1 MSASSA
7 AAAPQPLEARA
18 PATTQ
23 LFQSA
28 RQRTLLLCLLLTVV
42 VLVSYSPITANGFLN
57 YDDDGY
63 ITGNPQV
70 QAGLTSATVKWAF
83 TTYDK
88 ANWHPLTWLS
98 HALDCELFGLKPAG
112 HHYTNVVL
120 HAANAVVLFLFLQ
133 VATGC
138 RWRSLMV
145 AALFA
150 LHPINVESVAWA
162 SERKNVLSMLFF
174 LLALY
179 AYVWYVLKWQARTPG
194 STQSNLG
201 RYSAVACL
209 FALGLLSKPQ
219 IVTLPFLLL
228 LLDYWPLQRI
238 GLPAGTNQTGTNKVV
253 AGREARPERTPS
265 VSLGWLVIEKL
276 PLLLLSAA
284 SVFMTM
290 RAQRAGGAVKTLAQY
305 SALLRVETCVISY
318 ARYLQ
323 KAFWPSHLVAL
334 YPHPTQLY
342 PAWQVAAA
350 ALALILITAAV
361 LTPPARDRRYLAVG
375 WFWFLGSLVPMIG
388 LVQVGTQAMAD
399 RYAYIPFIGLF
410 LMVTWL
416 VADWVEAHRFSIR
429 WLAVAS
435 VACLLLLGTLTYRQV
450 GYWHDTESFWLRTL
464 SLTRNNFV
472 AEDMLGDFLS
482 SQGRREDAAIHY
494 RAAVVIHPDD
504 IPANLNLAFYE
515 RDRGNLPAAID
526 HYQIVVLRAARLNND
541 AAVAVRIM
549 AYINLGSAYTQLDEP
564 AKAKQSFEAAL
575 QLAPDAA
582 EAPEAMVG
590 LGLLAQKDGDLPEA
604 VRQYSHA
611 MAVQPTDVGYL
622 LLARALQQ
630 QGHTDQANAIVE
642 RITRLSPDFSKAQK
656 TADSLLAGR

>member
-1 MSASSA
+1 MTASA
-7 AAAPQPLEARA
+7 AAAPQSLEARA

-23 LFQSA
+23 LFQSS
-28 RQRTLLLCLLLTVV
+28 RQRTLLLCLLLTVF
-42 VLVSYSPITANGFLN
+42 VLVSYSPVTGNGFLN

-70 QAGLTSATVKWAF
+70 QASLTWTTVKWAF

-112 HHYTNVVL
+112 HLYTNVLL
-120 HAANAVVLFLFLQ
+120 HAANAVLLFLFLQ
-133 VATGC
+133 VATGY

-174 LLALY
+174 LLALN
-179 AYVWYVLKWQARTPG
+179 AYVWYFHKCYAGNPG
-194 STQSNLG
+194 LTISNLG
-201 RYSAVACL
+201 RYSAVAFL

-219 IVTLPFLLL
+219 VITLPFLLL
-228 LLDYWPLQRI
+228 LLDYWPLHRI
-238 GLPAGTNQTGTNKVV
+238 GSPGVTHQDV
-253 AGREARPERTPS
+253 ASQEAQPGRTQS
-265 VSLGWLVIEKL
+265 VSLGWLFLEKL
-276 PLLLLSAA
+276 PLLLLSVA

-290 RAQRAGGAVKTLAQY
+290 KAQRAGGAVKTLAQY
-305 SALLRVETCVISY
+305 SVLLRVETCVISY
-318 ARYLQ
+318 VGYLG

-350 ALALILITAAV
+350 ALALILITALV
-361 LTPPARDRRYLAVG
+361 LVPRARDRRYLAVG

-399 RYAYIPFIGLF
+399 RYTYIPFIGLF

-416 VADWVEAHRFSIR
+416 VADWAEAYRFPVR
-429 WLAVAS
+429 WLAVPS

-450 GYWHDTESFWLRTL
+450 GYWHDSESFWLRTL

-472 AEDMLGDFLS
+472 AEDILGDFLT
-482 SQGRREDAAIHY
+482 SQGRREDAAMHY
-494 RAAVVIHPDD
+494 RAAIDIHPDD
-504 IPANLNLAFYE
+504 IPANLNLADYE
-515 RDRGNLPAAID
+515 RDRGNLPAAIG
-526 HYQIVVLRAARLNND
+526 HYQLVVLRAARLNNA
-541 AAVAVRIM
+541 AAVNVRTV
-549 AYINLGSAYTQLDEP
+549 AYINLGSAYTALGEP

-575 QLAPDAA
+575 QLAPDA
-582 EAPEAMVG
+582 PEALVG
-590 LGLLAQKDGDLPEA
+590 LGLLAQKAGDLPEA

-630 QGHTDQANAIVE
+630 QGRTDQANAIVE

>member
-1 MSASSA
+1 MTVSA
-7 AAAPQPLEARA
+7 AAAPQTLEARA

-28 RQRTLLLCLLLTVV
+28 RQRTLLLCLLLTAV
-42 VLVSYSPITANGFLN
+42 VLVSYSPVTGNGFLN

-70 QAGLTSATVKWAF
+70 QAGLTWTTVKWAF

-112 HHYTNVVL
+112 HHYTNVLL
-120 HAANAVVLFLFLQ
+120 HAANAVLLFLLLQ
-133 VATGC
+133 TATGY

-174 LLALY
+174 LLSLH
-179 AYVWYVLKWQARTPG
+179 AYVRYARKPDLK
-194 STQSNLG
+194 
-201 RYSAVACL
+201 RYSLVACL

-219 IVTLPFLLL
+219 VITLPLLLL
-228 LLDYWPLQRI
+228 LLDYWPLNRI
-238 GLPAGTNQTGTNKVV
+238 GSPGVTHQDVGSQDVASLDVANQD
-253 AGREARPERTPS
+253 AQPERAPS
-265 VSLGWLVIEKL
+265 VSLGWLVLEKL

-290 RAQRAGGAVKTLAQY
+290 KAQRAGGAVKTLAQY
-305 SALLRVETCVISY
+305 SVLLRVETCVISY
-318 ARYLQ
+318 VRYLG

-334 YPHPTQLY
+334 YPHPTELY

-350 ALALILITAAV
+350 ALALILITALV
-361 LTPPARDRRYLAVG
+361 LVPTARDRRYLAVG

-388 LVQVGTQAMAD
+388 LVQVGTQAIAD

-416 VADWVEAHRFSIR
+416 VADWAEAHRFPIR
-429 WLAVAS
+429 WLAVPS

-472 AEDMLGDFLS
+472 AEDILGDFLT
-482 SQGRREDAAIHY
+482 SQGRREDAAMHY

-504 IPANLNLAFYE
+504 IPANLNLADYE
-515 RDRGNLPAAID
+515 RDRGNLSAAIG
-526 HYQIVVLRAARLNND
+526 HYQLVLLRAARLNNA
-541 AAVAVRIM
+541 AAVNVRTV
-549 AYINLGSAYTQLDEP
+549 ASTNLGSAYTALGEP

-575 QLAPDAA
+575 QLAPDA
-582 EAPEAMVG
+582 PEALVG
-590 LGLLAQKDGDLPEA
+590 LGLLAQKAGDLPEA

-630 QGHTDQANAIVE
+630 QGHSDQANAIVE
-642 RITRLSPDFSKAQK
+642 RITRLSPDFPKAQK

>member
-1 MSASSA
+1 MTVSA
-7 AAAPQPLEARA
+7 AAAPQTLEARA

-23 LFQSA
+23 LFPSA
-28 RQRTLLLCLLLTVV
+28 RQRTLLLCLLLTAV
-42 VLVSYSPITANGFLN
+42 VLVSYSPVTGNGFLN

-70 QAGLTSATVKWAF
+70 QAGLTWTTVKWAF

-112 HHYTNVVL
+112 HHYTNVLL
-120 HAANAVVLFLFLQ
+120 HAANAVLLFLLLQ
-133 VATGC
+133 TATGY

-174 LLALY
+174 LLALH
-179 AYVWYVLKWQARTPG
+179 AYVWYARKSG
-194 STQSNLG
+194 LNKSSLG

-219 IVTLPFLLL
+219 VITLPLLLL
-228 LLDYWPLQRI
+228 LLDYWPLNRI
-238 GLPAGTNQTGTNKVV
+238 GSPGVTHQDVGSQDVASLDVANQD
-253 AGREARPERTPS
+253 AQPERAPS
-265 VSLGWLVIEKL
+265 VPLRWLILEKL

-290 RAQRAGGAVKTLAQY
+290 KAQRAGGAVKTLAQY
-305 SALLRVETCVISY
+305 SVLLRVETCVISY
-318 ARYLQ
+318 VRYLG

-334 YPHPTQLY
+334 YPHPTELY

-350 ALALILITAAV
+350 ALALILITALV
-361 LTPPARDRRYLAVG
+361 LVPTARDRRYLAVG

-388 LVQVGTQAMAD
+388 LVQVGTQAIAD

-416 VADWVEAHRFSIR
+416 VADWAEAHRFPIR
-429 WLAVAS
+429 WLAVPS
-435 VACLLLLGTLTYRQV
+435 VACLLSLGTLTYRQV

-472 AEDMLGDFLS
+472 AEDILGDFLT
-482 SQGRREDAAIHY
+482 SQGRREDAAMHY

-504 IPANLNLAFYE
+504 IPANLNLADYE
-515 RDRGNLPAAID
+515 RDRDNLSAAIG
-526 HYQIVVLRAARLNND
+526 HYQLVLLRAARLNNA
-541 AAVAVRIM
+541 AAVNVRTV
-549 AYINLGSAYTQLDEP
+549 ASINLGSAYTALGEP

-575 QLAPDAA
+575 QLAPDA
-582 EAPEAMVG
+582 PEALVG
-590 LGLLAQKDGDLPEA
+590 LGLLAQKAGDLPEA

-642 RITRLSPDFSKAQK
+642 RITRLSPDFPKAQK

>member
-1 MSASSA
+1 MTASA
-7 AAAPQPLEARA
+7 AAAPQSLEARA

-23 LFQSA
+23 LFQSS
-28 RQRTLLLCLLLTVV
+28 RQRTLLLCLLLTGF
-42 VLVSYSPITANGFLN
+42 VLVSYSPVTGNGFLN

-70 QAGLTSATVKWAF
+70 QASLTWTTVKWAF

-112 HHYTNVVL
+112 HHYTNVLL
-120 HAANAVVLFLFLQ
+120 HAANAVLLFLFLQ
-133 VATGC
+133 VATGY

-174 LLALY
+174 LLALN
-179 AYVWYVLKWQARTPG
+179 AYVWYVHKCYAGNPG
-194 STQSNLG
+194 LTISNLG
-201 RYSAVACL
+201 RYSAVAFL

-219 IVTLPFLLL
+219 VITLPFLLL
-228 LLDYWPLQRI
+228 LLDYWPLHRI
-238 GLPAGTNQTGTNKVV
+238 GSPGVTHQDVTNQDV
-253 AGREARPERTPS
+253 ASQEAQPGRTQS
-265 VSLGWLVIEKL
+265 VSLGWLFLEKL
-276 PLLLLSAA
+276 PLLLLSVA

-290 RAQRAGGAVKTLAQY
+290 KAQRAGGAVKTLAQY
-305 SALLRVETCVISY
+305 SVLLRVETCVISY
-318 ARYLQ
+318 VGYLG

-350 ALALILITAAV
+350 ALALILITALV
-361 LTPPARDRRYLAVG
+361 LVPRARDRRYLAVG

-399 RYAYIPFIGLF
+399 RYTYIPFIGLF

-416 VADWVEAHRFSIR
+416 V
-429 WLAVAS
+429 
-435 VACLLLLGTLTYRQV
+435 LT
-450 GYWHDTESFWLRTL
+450 
-464 SLTRNNFV
+464 
-472 AEDMLGDFLS
+472 
-482 SQGRREDAAIHY
+482 SQGRREDAAMHY
-494 RAAVVIHPDD
+494 RAAIDIHPDD
-504 IPANLNLAFYE
+504 IPANLNLADYE
-515 RDRGNLPAAID
+515 RDRGNLPAAIG
-526 HYQIVVLRAARLNND
+526 HYQLVVLRAARLNNA
-541 AAVAVRIM
+541 AAVNVRTV
-549 AYINLGSAYTQLDEP
+549 AYINLGSAYTALGEP

-575 QLAPDAA
+575 QLAPDA
-582 EAPEAMVG
+582 PEALVG
-590 LGLLAQKDGDLPEA
+590 LGLLAQKAGDLPEA

-630 QGHTDQANAIVE
+630 QGRTDQANAIVE